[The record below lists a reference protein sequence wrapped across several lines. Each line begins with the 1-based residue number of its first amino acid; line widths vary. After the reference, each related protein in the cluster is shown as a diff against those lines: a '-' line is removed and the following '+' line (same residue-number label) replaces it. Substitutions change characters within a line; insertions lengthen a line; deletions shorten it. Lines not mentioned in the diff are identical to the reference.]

1 MIACRG
7 LALPDGRS
15 GSGAGTVQ
23 PLHDDQQIAE
33 AEQHG
38 QPVMVN
44 AQAAVARPCFQGA
57 GCCRNRSIILCKGQ
71 VLNLGSQ

>member
-1 MIACRG
+1 MIARRG

-15 GSGAGTVQ
+15 GSGTDTFQ
-23 PLHDDQQIAE
+23 PLYDDQQIDQ

-44 AQAAVARPCFQGA
+44 AQAAVARPCFHGA
-57 GCCRNRSIILCKGQ
+57 GCCRNRSII
-71 VLNLGSQ
+71 